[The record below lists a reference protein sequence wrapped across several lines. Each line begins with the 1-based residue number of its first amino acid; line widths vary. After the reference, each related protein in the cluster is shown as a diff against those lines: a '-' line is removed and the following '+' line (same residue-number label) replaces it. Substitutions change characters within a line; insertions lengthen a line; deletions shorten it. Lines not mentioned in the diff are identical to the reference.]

1 MAGLIPFNKKNNTL
15 SNWGYDSFDFI
26 DDFFN
31 ERWLPSRNLMNDTFK
46 IDVKETEKEYLI
58 EAELPGIQKDEV
70 ALNLDDGKLCISVNR
85 EENIN
90 EEKEKYIHRE
100 RRYSSMTRSV
110 YLADSI
116 PDNIKAK
123 LDNGILSITVQKEE
137 KLKNSHKIEIE

>member
-1 MAGLIPFNKKNNTL
+1 MAGLIPFNKKNNNL
-15 SNWGYDSFDFI
+15 SMWGRDPFDLI

-31 ERWLPSRNLMNDTFK
+31 DSFLPSRNLMRDTFK

-70 ALNLDDGKLCISVNR
+70 NLNLNDGKLSISVDR

-90 EEKEKYIHRE
+90 DEKENYIHRE
-100 RRYSSMTRSV
+100 RRYSSMNRSV
-110 YLADSI
+110 YLADST

-123 LDNGILSITVQKEE
+123 MENGVLAITVAKEE
-137 KLKNSHKIEIE
+137 KPKNSHKIEIE

>member
-1 MAGLIPFNKKNNTL
+1 MAGLIPFNKKNNSL
-15 SNWGYDSFDFI
+15 SMWGCDPFDFI

-31 ERWLPSRNLMNDTFK
+31 DSFLSSRNLMRDTFK

-70 ALNLDDGKLCISVNR
+70 NLNLNDGKLSISVNR

-90 EEKEKYIHRE
+90 AEKENYIHRE
-100 RRYSSMTRSV
+100 RRYSSMSRSV
-110 YLADSI
+110 YLADST

-123 LDNGILSITVQKEE
+123 MENGILAITVTKKE
-137 KLKNSHKIEIE
+137 KSKNSHKIEIE